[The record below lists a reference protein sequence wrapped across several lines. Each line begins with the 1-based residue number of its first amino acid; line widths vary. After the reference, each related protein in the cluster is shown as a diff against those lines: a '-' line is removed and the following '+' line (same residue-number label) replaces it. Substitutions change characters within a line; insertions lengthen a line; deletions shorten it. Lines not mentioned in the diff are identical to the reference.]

1 MDEKLLKNIYNLI
14 KLIPFEIQDRLK
26 KELDKIEDSIFK
38 FWKVSNKWICYY
50 NFMVE
55 LYHVFKERYLFLINI
70 SKKNEGIKKIII
82 EENKKYY
89 SIKDTISNEINENKR
104 RLNDLEEDYS
114 KEKAKIKKKLK
125 KVENKYEVMLINE
138 KDFEDKKP
146 PEIKSKRDK
155 PIYQDLNNELNE
167 KNIDNLNTEKNTGM
181 SIKDLEN
188 IDIPKEISILNL
200 SNFYS
205 NCIQNTKILPLII
218 RDIFL
223 KEKDQSKDFDVIED
237 NYIKLKNLYIFL
249 INEGKCKKKIHLYYQ

>member
-26 KELDKIEDSIFK
+26 KELDKIEDSRMK

-114 KEKAKIKKKLK
+114 KEKAKIKK
-125 KVENKYEVMLINE
+125 N
-138 KDFEDKKP
+138 
-146 PEIKSKRDK
+146 
-155 PIYQDLNNELNE
+155 
-167 KNIDNLNTEKNTGM
+167 
-181 SIKDLEN
+181 
-188 IDIPKEISILNL
+188 
-200 SNFYS
+200 
-205 NCIQNTKILPLII
+205 
-218 RDIFL
+218 
-223 KEKDQSKDFDVIED
+223 
-237 NYIKLKNLYIFL
+237 
-249 INEGKCKKKIHLYYQ
+249 